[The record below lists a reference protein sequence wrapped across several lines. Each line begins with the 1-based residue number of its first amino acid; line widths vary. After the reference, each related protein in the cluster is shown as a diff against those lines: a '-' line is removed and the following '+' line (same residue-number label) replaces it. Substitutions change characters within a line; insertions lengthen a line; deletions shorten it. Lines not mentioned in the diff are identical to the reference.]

1 MQKPSWCPKVSFL
14 KFLHT
19 SHLSPLFKTTSN
31 VSYPR
36 ERIKTRGYTF
46 EFKSNLNSNEN
57 QLIPILLGV
66 RREGAWFFVRE
77 KVSWETFSRV
87 SNVAHK
93 MDKDER
99 ASDKLSIQIQTCFEF
114 EWLTNYFIHPYGTQM
129 RMWGRVLCEKNFT
142 RSFFSWIQMG
152 ARKLGDAGNLKQGGL
167 IQIESCSTQLVLWLL
182 TRTTLAKVLLNWNTT
197 VHSS

>member
-1 MQKPSWCPKVSFL
+1 MDLHLAQKPSSYPKVSLLIFL
-14 KFLHT
+14 ST

-36 ERIKTRGYTF
+36 ERIKTRGYIF

-57 QLIPILLGV
+57 QLIPIFLGV
-66 RREGAWFFVRE
+66 RREGAWLFVRG
-77 KVSWETFSRV
+77 KVSRETFSRV

-114 EWLTNYFIHPYGTQM
+114 E
-129 RMWGRVLCEKNFT
+129 
-142 RSFFSWIQMG
+142 
-152 ARKLGDAGNLKQGGL
+152 
-167 IQIESCSTQLVLWLL
+167 
-182 TRTTLAKVLLNWNTT
+182 
-197 VHSS
+197 

>member
-1 MQKPSWCPKVSFL
+1 MDLHLAQKPSSRPKVSLL
-14 KFLHT
+14 KFLRT
-19 SHLSPLFKTTSN
+19 SHFSPLFKTTSN

-66 RREGAWFFVRE
+66 RREGAWLFVCG
-77 KVSWETFSRV
+77 KVSRETFSRV

-114 EWLTNYFIHPYGTQM
+114 EWLTNYFIHPYGAQM

-142 RSFFSWIQMG
+142 RSFFS
-152 ARKLGDAGNLKQGGL
+152 
-167 IQIESCSTQLVLWLL
+167 
-182 TRTTLAKVLLNWNTT
+182 
-197 VHSS
+197 

>member
-1 MQKPSWCPKVSFL
+1 MQKPSSRPKVSLLIFL
-14 KFLHT
+14 RT

-57 QLIPILLGV
+57 QLIPIFLDE
-66 RREGAWFFVRE
+66 RREGAWLFVHG
-77 KVSWETFSRV
+77 KVSRETFSRV

-114 EWLTNYFIHPYGTQM
+114 EWLTN
-129 RMWGRVLCEKNFT
+129 
-142 RSFFSWIQMG
+142 
-152 ARKLGDAGNLKQGGL
+152 
-167 IQIESCSTQLVLWLL
+167 
-182 TRTTLAKVLLNWNTT
+182 
-197 VHSS
+197 